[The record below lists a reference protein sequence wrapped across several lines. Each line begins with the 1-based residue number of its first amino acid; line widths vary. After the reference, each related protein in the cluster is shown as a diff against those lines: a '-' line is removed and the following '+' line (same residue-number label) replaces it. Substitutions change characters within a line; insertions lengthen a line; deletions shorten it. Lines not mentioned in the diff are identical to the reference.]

1 MQSLLLIFDFDF
13 KKKGLDCKQ
22 YLLERS
28 NLIVEID
35 PQDAHS

>member
-13 KKKGLDCKQ
+13 KKKGLDFKQ

-35 PQDAHS
+35 PLDAHS